1 MPRIATE
8 KQKCLSRVA
17 YDRIKVMIL
26 QKELMPGQFINE
38 SQLQNSSMAR
48 RRRRA
53 SGVSS
58 SSPGESCRKHWSWEG
73 HRCGRPCWRWHRTGW

>member
-17 YDRIKVMIL
+17 YDRIKAMIL

-38 SQLQNSSMAR
+38 LQLQENTGAGKD
-48 RRRRA
+48 A
-53 SGVSS
+53 GAGGVLALDQI
-58 SSPGESCRKHWSWEG
+58 
-73 HRCGRPCWRWHRTGW
+73 GW

>member
-38 SQLQNSSMAR
+38 SQLQ
-48 RRRRA
+48 
-53 SGVSS
+53 GL
-58 SSPGESCRKHWSWEG
+58 P
-73 HRCGRPCWRWHRTGW
+73 

>member
-38 SQLQNSSMAR
+38 LQLQ
-48 RRRRA
+48 
-53 SGVSS
+53 
-58 SSPGESCRKHWSWEG
+58 EILEL
-73 HRCGRPCWRWHRTGW
+73 GRIGW

>member
-38 SQLQNSSMAR
+38 SQLQ
-48 RRRRA
+48 
-53 SGVSS
+53 
-58 SSPGESCRKHWSWEG
+58 ETLELEG
-73 HRCGRPCWRWHRTGW
+73 RRCGRPCWRWHRTGW

>member
-1 MPRIATE
+1 MPRIAAE

-38 SQLQNSSMAR
+38 LQLQEILELGRTPVREAVLALAQDR
-48 RRRRA
+48 L
-53 SGVSS
+53 GDHP
-58 SSPGESCRKHWSWEG
+58 SPQG
-73 HRCGRPCWRWHRTGW
+73 HRGHTPYTQGRPRYF